1 MILGLDLSTQQ
12 LKCVAIDPETLISQH
27 EYTVDFHRDLSSW
40 EHDKGVIVNG
50 DQVYTDVRLWIAA
63 LDLLLHRMKTDRFEF
78 GQVVAIGGAC
88 QQHGSVYWSRKGD
101 AMLRALDAR
110 CDLGP
115 QITADAFATVQSPN
129 WQDSRTGVEC
139 KELEKL
145 VGGAESL
152 AQLTGSCAHQVSII
166 ELHKVVLLIL

>member
-27 EYTVDFHRDLSSW
+27 EYTVDFHRDLSDW
-40 EHDKGVIVNG
+40 EHDKGVVVDG

-63 LDLLLHRMKTDRFEF
+63 LDLLLHRMKKEGFTF

-101 AMLRALDAR
+101 AMLRGLDAK
-110 CDLGP
+110 CDLG
-115 QITADAFATVQSPN
+115 QQLTADAFATVQSPN
-129 WQDSRTGVEC
+129 WQDSRTEVEC
-139 KELEKL
+139 RELEKL
-145 VGGAESL
+145 VGGAETL
-152 AQLTGSCAHQVSII
+152 ARMTGSCAHQVS
-166 ELHKVVLLIL
+166 